1 MRIKRSH
8 IFTVI
13 VPGISVF
20 VLLSG
25 SLLSAHNTL
34 LPIPQ
39 EIRYGSGKLMIG
51 GLEIRIDDD
60 PAPEDRFA
68 AAELAAWLAEVSGFS
83 VRVVEGPTRAGARAV
98 VLKRTGSIDALPVPG
113 ERGGPESREAYEI
126 RITPQSA
133 FITARSSAGLYWAAQ
148 TLRQMIEGRGAEAF
162 LPEAEIRDWPA
173 LPYRGYMMDFSHAQ
187 LPTLAEVKRQIDF
200 LARWKTNQYLFYSE
214 ASIEL
219 EGYPTLM
226 AEARYTQAEVRDVIE
241 YARTRHID
249 VIPNMELYGHLH
261 DLFRMEKY
269 SDLAVIPHGGE
280 FNRRDPRIKP
290 LLEDWIGQVA
300 RLFPSPFFHI
310 GFDETWLLGREAA
323 RLKTDPGELYL
334 GLLKE
339 VAAIV
344 ERNGKSPLAYAD
356 MIQKFPQITAGLP
369 RGLTAV
375 AWHYFPLQEAEYD
388 RLLGP
393 LSSNGIP
400 LILQSAVINWHWLV
414 TDYDTSFRN
423 IDVLAAA
430 AKKHNALG
438 LYQSGWTDDTQTL
451 TKPGWPAWAYASIA
465 GWRAEAPDRARFF
478 SDYAALLYPSET
490 APEAALAF
498 GALARAETLLQGATR
513 RETIRAFF
521 DDPFAKE
528 RLEKSSRESNTLRE
542 TRLAADEALANII
555 KVQRTGVDPDT
566 FKSLEACVRMIDFA
580 ALKHIYAREIADFWD
595 QLGPNPDPKNAL
607 NLIHNEVSYKYHTRT
622 SDMMD
627 ALSVI
632 KDRFREAWLAE
643 FTPFRLNIALAKF
656 DVELQTWWKLQRRL
670 TSAVENLVP
679 GLGLP
684 SLDAL
689 TGDLWE

>member
-1 MRIKRSH
+1 MKRSVSLTP
-8 IFTVI
+8 ILL
-13 VPGISVF
+13 GISIIV
-20 VLLSG
+20 VLSG
-25 SLLSAHNTL
+25 PLLCAHNTL
-34 LPIPQ
+34 LPCPQ
-39 EIRYGSGKLMIG
+39 EIKYGPGKLIVA
-51 GLEIRIDDD
+51 GLEIRIEGD

-68 AAELAAWLAEVSGFS
+68 AAELAAWLAAASGSS
-83 VRVVEGPTRAGARAV
+83 VRVVEGPPRAGSRVV
-98 VLKRTGSIDALPVPG
+98 VLKRIGGIDALPVPG

-126 RITPQSA
+126 RIGPQA
-133 FITARSSAGLYWAAQ
+133 ALITARSSAGLYWAGQ
-148 TLRQMIEGRGAEAF
+148 TLLQMIEGRGDEAF

-187 LPTLAEVKRQIDF
+187 LPTLSEVKRQIDF

-226 AEARYTQAEVRDVIE
+226 AEARYTQAEVREVIE
-241 YARTRHID
+241 YARARHID
-249 VIPNMELYGHLH
+249 VIPNLELYGHLH

-323 RLKTDPGELYL
+323 RLQTEPGELYL
-334 GLLKE
+334 GLLRE

-344 ERNGKSPLAYAD
+344 ERNGKTPLAYAD
-356 MIQKFPQITAGLP
+356 MIQKYPRIAAGLP

-423 IDVLAAA
+423 IDALAAA

-451 TKPGWPAWAYASIA
+451 TKPGWPAWAYASIS
-465 GWRAEAPDRARFF
+465 GWQGEAPERGSFF
-478 SDYAALLYPSET
+478 ADYAALLYPPET
-490 APEAALAF
+490 AAEAAFAL
-498 GALARAETLLQGATR
+498 GVLARAETLLQEATR

-528 RLEKSSRESNTLRE
+528 RLEKSGRESQALRE
-542 TRLAADEALANII
+542 TRLAADEALAHIL
-555 KVQRTGVDPDT
+555 KAQQTGVDPDT
-566 FKSLEACVRMIDFA
+566 FKSLEACVRMIDFT

-595 QLGPNPDPKNAL
+595 QLGPNPDPKGAL

-632 KDRFREAWLAE
+632 RDRFREAWLAE

-656 DVELQTWWKLQRRL
+656 DVELQAWWKLQRRL
-670 TSAVENLVP
+670 TSVTENLTQ
-679 GLGLP
+679 GLP
-684 SLDAL
+684 SLDSL
-689 TGDLWE
+689 TADLWE